1 MLLVIGSSNTDL
13 VIGTPHL
20 PAAGETILGK
30 NFFINPGGKGANQAV
45 AAARLGGRVKFV
57 CKTGLDIFGNEA
69 IQHFQN
75 EGIDISSLLTDSSSP
90 SGVALITVD
99 DKGENTIVVASGAN
113 AKLGIEDLKKIEG
126 LFDGVKLMLVQL
138 EIPMSTVAH
147 AIAEAAKRNIPV
159 ILNPAPAAM
168 LPDELLKN
176 VSVITPNETE
186 ASMLTGI
193 DVRDEASARQ
203 AAQKLYDKG
212 VSTVVI
218 TLGEKGALLFHNG
231 IFASV
236 ASPRVDAVDTTA
248 AGDIFN
254 GAFSVAFAEGFD
266 VVSAAKFAC
275 NAAAISVTRMGA
287 QASAPFRHELPP
299 TLQYTE

>member
-99 DKGENTIVVASGAN
+99 DRGENTIVVASGAN
-113 AKLGIEDLKKIEG
+113 AKPVREKLPPHSGATNWAGNLNAVLGILR
-126 LFDGVKLMLVQL
+126 
-138 EIPMSTVAH
+138 P
-147 AIAEAAKRNIPV
+147 
-159 ILNPAPAAM
+159 
-168 LPDELLKN
+168 LPEPEMDE
-176 VSVITPNETE
+176 
-186 ASMLTGI
+186 
-193 DVRDEASARQ
+193 R
-203 AAQKLYDKG
+203 
-212 VSTVVI
+212 
-218 TLGEKGALLFHNG
+218 
-231 IFASV
+231 
-236 ASPRVDAVDTTA
+236 
-248 AGDIFN
+248 
-254 GAFSVAFAEGFD
+254 
-266 VVSAAKFAC
+266 
-275 NAAAISVTRMGA
+275 
-287 QASAPFRHELPP
+287 
-299 TLQYTE
+299 